1 MGYVLTS
8 RKAQNPFLV
17 KKKYDSYVYLTQKDF
32 MRVKPTMDT
41 FISVVSKEMNKNN
54 AKVAPYSAPAKKV
67 AKK

>member
-54 AKVAPYSAPAKKV
+54 AKAAPYSAPAKKV